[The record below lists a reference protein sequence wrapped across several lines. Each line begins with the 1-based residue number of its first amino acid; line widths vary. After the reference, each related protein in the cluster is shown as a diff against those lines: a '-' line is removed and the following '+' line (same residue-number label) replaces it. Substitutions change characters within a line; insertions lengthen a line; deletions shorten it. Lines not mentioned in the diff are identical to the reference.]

1 MSEDKMEK
9 VIGVAE
15 EAVVDAPVEEG
26 EESFAELLEQSI
38 KTLYTGQ
45 KVSGVVTGI
54 TPTEIYVDLDRSA
67 PIFSDEYDEIAD
79 SMEDPLTEAL
89 ESCGSARYDEI
100 MDEANEKLAEAEEKL
115 ADANIQTYLNEMQ
128 SLGYTERQAVERI
141 NEKFERG
148 EMK

>member
-9 VIGVAE
+9 VIGAAEEAE

-54 TPTEIYVDLDRSA
+54 TPTEIYVDLGA
-67 PIFSDEYDEIAD
+67 KQAGYIPISELSDDP
-79 SMEDPLTEAL
+79 SVNVEDIVKVGDTIETYVMRVNDVEGVVAL
-89 ESCGSARYDEI
+89 S
-100 MDEANEKLAEAEEKL
+100 K
-115 ADANIQTYLNEMQ
+115 
-128 SLGYTERQAVERI
+128 
-141 NEKFERG
+141 
-148 EMK
+148 